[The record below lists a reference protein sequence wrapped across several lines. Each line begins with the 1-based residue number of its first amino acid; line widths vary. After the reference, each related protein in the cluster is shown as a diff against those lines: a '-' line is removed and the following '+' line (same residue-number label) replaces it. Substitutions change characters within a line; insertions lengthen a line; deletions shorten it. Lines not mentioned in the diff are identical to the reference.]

1 MRERESTCDEELKN
15 TIPKCMNQ
23 NRVLKITMIH
33 QYKIEL
39 QERIKNQEKE
49 NNHFSRENVREN
61 NKEFIEINMRRKQS
75 KNKKYS
81 NNIKLFKSCYV
92 IK

>member
-1 MRERESTCDEELKN
+1 M
-15 TIPKCMNQ
+15 IYQ
-23 NRVLKITMIH
+23 YRV
-33 QYKIEL
+33 EL
-39 QERIKNQEKE
+39 QERIKNEERERE

-61 NKEFIEINMRRKQS
+61 NKKFIETNMRRKQS

-81 NNIKLFKSCYV
+81 NNIKLFNSCYV

>member
-33 QYKIEL
+33 QYKVEL
-39 QERIKNQEKE
+39 QEKIKNQEKE
-49 NNHFSRENVREN
+49 NNPFSKDIVREN
-61 NKEFIEINMRRKQS
+61 NKKYIENDMRRK
-75 KNKKYS
+75 KVKIKKY
-81 NNIKLFKSCYV
+81 NNKYQI
-92 IK
+92 I